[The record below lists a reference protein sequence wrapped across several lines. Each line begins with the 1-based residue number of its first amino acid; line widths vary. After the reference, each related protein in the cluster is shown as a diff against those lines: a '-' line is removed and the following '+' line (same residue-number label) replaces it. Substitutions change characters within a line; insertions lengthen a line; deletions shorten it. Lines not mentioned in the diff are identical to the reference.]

1 MTQLLSKCGR
11 SVEVKEKETDNYG
24 REDLPGDLQT
34 KRLKLGP

>member
-24 REDLPGDLQT
+24 RERKDLQT